1 MNRAMFRTR
10 TAKAL
15 PRTAFAALLL
25 AAVLAVASPVRAQF
39 VGGIEDLPLMP
50 GLTDIP
56 DAGVVF
62 ETPAGRIVEA
72 QALAGDNGRAQ
83 VLEFYDATLP
93 QLGWEKIKSSRYRRE
108 GETLHLEFPPGPVP
122 TVRFRLAPGG

>member
-1 MNRAMFRTR
+1 MKRAMFRPR
-10 TAKAL
+10 SLLRRLCPAL
-15 PRTAFAALLL
+15 
-25 AAVLAVASPVRAQF
+25 AVLALVAVCAVPPAAAQF

-62 ETPAGRIVEA
+62 ETPAGRIAEA
-72 QALAGDNGRAQ
+72 QALIEGKDREA
-83 VLEFYDATLP
+83 VLDFYDATLP
-93 QLGWEKIKSSRYRRE
+93 QLGWEKVLRGQYRRE
-108 GETLHLEFPPGPVP
+108 GETLNLEFPAGPVP

>member
-1 MNRAMFRTR
+1 MTQLTR
-10 TAKAL
+10 PLSARFYPAIV
-15 PRTAFAALLL
+15 
-25 AAVLAVASPVRAQF
+25 AAVLWLAALPALAQF

-72 QALAGDNGRAQ
+72 QALTGAKGREA
-83 VLEFYDATLP
+83 VLDFYDATLP
-93 QLGWEKIKSSRYRRE
+93 QLGWTKVKRGQYSRE
-108 GETLHLEFPPGPVP
+108 GETLILEFPEGPVP
-122 TVRFRLAPGG
+122 SVRFRLAPGG

>member
-1 MNRAMFRTR
+1 MKSLARLRV
-10 TAKAL
+10 
-15 PRTAFAALLL
+15 FAAAGLIWL
-25 AAVLAVASPVRAQF
+25 ALGLPAALAQF
-39 VGGIEDLPLMP
+39 VGGIDDLPLMP

-72 QALAGDNGRAQ
+72 QALTGGLNKPGI
-83 VLEFYDATLP
+83 LGFYDRTLP
-93 QLGWEKIKSSRYRRE
+93 QLGWTKIKSGHYRRE
-108 GETLHLEFPPGPVP
+108 GESLILEFPEGPVP

>member
-1 MNRAMFRTR
+1 MTLLTR
-10 TAKAL
+10 PLLARL
-15 PRTAFAALLL
+15 YPGIVAAVLWL
-25 AAVLAVASPVRAQF
+25 AAVPALAQF

-72 QALAGDNGRAQ
+72 QALAGTNNKDA
-83 VLEFYDATLP
+83 VLDFYDATLP
-93 QLGWEKIKSSRYRRE
+93 QLGWTRVKRGQYGRE
-108 GETLHLEFPPGPVP
+108 GETLILEFPEGPVP
-122 TVRFRLAPGG
+122 SVRFRLAPGD

>member
-1 MNRAMFRTR
+1 MKSLARLRV
-10 TAKAL
+10 
-15 PRTAFAALLL
+15 FAAAGLIWL
-25 AAVLAVASPVRAQF
+25 ALGLPAALAQF
-39 VGGIEDLPLMP
+39 VGGIDDLPLMP

-72 QALAGDNGRAQ
+72 QALMGAVDRKA
-83 VLEFYDATLP
+83 VLDFYDATLP
-93 QLGWEKIKSSRYRRE
+93 QLGWSKTARGQYGRE
-108 GETLHLEFPPGPVP
+108 GETLNLEFPAGPLP